1 MKITDNWKFST
12 VIPIKESPPAV
23 YRQDASFY
31 TDFLQKLGDLTS
43 TEFFGVIKN
52 YEVKADPLYNLVY
65 RDSRMW
71 LLLVITKRWSFRNRT

>member
-23 YRQDASFY
+23 YRQDTSFY
-31 TDFLQKLGDLTS
+31 TDVSQKLGDLTS

-52 YEVKADPLYNLVY
+52 YGVKTDLLYNLAY
-65 RDSRMW
+65 RDSRVW
-71 LLLVITKRWSFRNRT
+71 LLLVIMKS